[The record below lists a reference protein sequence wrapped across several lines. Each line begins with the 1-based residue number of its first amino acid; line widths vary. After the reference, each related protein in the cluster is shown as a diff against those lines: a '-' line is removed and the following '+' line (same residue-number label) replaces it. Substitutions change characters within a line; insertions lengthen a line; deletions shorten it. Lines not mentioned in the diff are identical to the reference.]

1 VSLCWARL
9 VTLSRIGGPSGGGA
23 FLSHRGPLTPGVNI
37 PFVSLSEVPNWAIY
51 TEPYWG
57 RPTLVL
63 FASNDGD
70 WNEDSENSAVDCG
83 DASFQVSVHL
93 IRDQV
98 YKLEERVTGHVDLSF
113 VVAEQAIEPAL
124 NNLQVLHSMSG
135 AGGCAL
141 PLPG

>member
-1 VSLCWARL
+1 
-9 VTLSRIGGPSGGGA
+9 
-23 FLSHRGPLTPGVNI
+23 
-37 PFVSLSEVPNWAIY
+37 
-51 TEPYWG
+51 
-57 RPTLVL
+57 VL

-141 PLPG
+141 PLPGQLGLVIQPPPTSGVDRPGTESSGRLCIFRF